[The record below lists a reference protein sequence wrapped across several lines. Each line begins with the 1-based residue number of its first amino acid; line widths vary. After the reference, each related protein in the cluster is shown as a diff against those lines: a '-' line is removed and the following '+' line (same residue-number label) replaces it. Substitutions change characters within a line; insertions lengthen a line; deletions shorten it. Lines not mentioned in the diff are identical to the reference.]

1 MAACDSRPWD
11 MTLILDQN
19 PTPIELKFQNVT
31 IFLGVIFGEVYDPLG
46 NKVSNLI
53 GTCTPFPGGG
63 VPNASEMT
71 FVFRLRD
78 AAKEV
83 GIFLSGVA
91 FVPSTTTFADF
102 RGGFLAFPP
111 DANTPLGEVVRNLVI
126 PDPGDTGT
134 GNGTQT

>member
-1 MAACDSRPWD
+1 MAACDSKPWD
-11 MTLILDQN
+11 MTLILDED
-19 PTPIELKFQNVT
+19 PTPIELRFENVT
-31 IFLGVIFGEVYDPLG
+31 IFLGVIIGEVHDRLG

-53 GTCTPFPGGG
+53 GTCTPFVGGG
-63 VPNASEMT
+63 APNVSEMT

-83 GIFLSGVA
+83 GIFLSGFA
-91 FVPSTTTFADF
+91 FLPSTATFPDF
-102 RGGFLAFPP
+102 RGRFLAFTVGT
-111 DANTPLGEVVRNLVI
+111 NTPLGEVRNLVI